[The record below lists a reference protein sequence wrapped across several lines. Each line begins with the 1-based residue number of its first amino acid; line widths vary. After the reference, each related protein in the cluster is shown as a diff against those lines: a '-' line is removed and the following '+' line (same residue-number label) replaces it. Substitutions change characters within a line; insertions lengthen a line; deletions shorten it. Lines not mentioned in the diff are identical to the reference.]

1 MLFFKPFKIDPIAQ
15 SIAASAAKLKADDAA
30 RRKAR
35 TAKAKNNT
43 CQFARYSKDQ
53 LIDLIKTTL
62 ASQEQR
68 RSQEESQ
75 LQTASLNHTSLL
87 HALTSTQLQLTS
99 TQQALR
105 ISEAENLSLRSSD
118 VNQRLKQSQQ
128 QITQRNN
135 INQIVARCEA
145 RGDQVQAACNLSLK
159 AAEIASGASL
169 NIQNREG
176 LRREK
181 LLETQLKK
189 SKATLLLRNKQLKAV
204 RSKLNTPAAKYGRV
218 MTQLLVGATIAGVRR
233 CKLNGWCKGKPGPK
247 PLSPATALAAAAAE
261 AFFVETQVGETPVA
275 QFVLPV
281 FRLLNGCL
289 NLSHCQDQFSPDFFS

>member
-1 MLFFKPFKIDPIAQ
+1 ML
-15 SIAASAAKLKADDAA
+15 
-30 RRKAR
+30 
-35 TAKAKNNT
+35 
-43 CQFARYSKDQ
+43 
-53 LIDLIKTTL
+53 KTTL
-62 ASQEQR
+62 ASQELR

-75 LQTASLNHTSLL
+75 LQTASLNQTSLQ

-118 VNQRLKQSQQ
+118 VNHRLKQSQQ
-128 QITQRNN
+128 QVTQQNN

-159 AAEIASGASL
+159 AAGIASAASL

-204 RSKLNTPAAKYGRV
+204 RSKLNTPAAKHGRV

-233 CKLNGWCKGKPGPK
+233 CKLNGWCKSKPGPK

-261 AFFVETQVGETPVA
+261 AFFVETQVG
-275 QFVLPV
+275 
-281 FRLLNGCL
+281 
-289 NLSHCQDQFSPDFFS
+289 